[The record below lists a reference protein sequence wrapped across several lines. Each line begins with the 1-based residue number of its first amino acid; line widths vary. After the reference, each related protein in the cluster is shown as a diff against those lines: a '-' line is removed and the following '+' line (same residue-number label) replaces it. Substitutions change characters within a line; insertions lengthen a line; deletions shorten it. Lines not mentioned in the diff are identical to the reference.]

1 MAINKKKWIAFTL
14 LIFTV
19 MSSMAHTIYA
29 PNDIPL
35 LDNRFRID
43 PNTEQ
48 VTIILNHPSHEQK
61 VVLVKPDGSKWY
73 AQRHPPEN
81 VAWFNNR
88 DQDIIT
94 IQNPMPGPWQAI
106 ASLNGKNR
114 IQLLNPTT
122 LKIEKLPLKV
132 YNKEYLTSYVSLIND
147 GQVMTDKD
155 LLNNARLTVS
165 LINTDKLSND
175 TQKSIALYKD
185 NGQSYDSLPFD
196 GKLSTRLF
204 MDLAAGRYL
213 VNIKTKNNIFIRAY
227 NADMIVFPQPII
239 YKIEQSK
246 NNQDSAEFTF
256 VVDPLEIDPNSVV
269 IDSLITGSNESDTKQ
284 LIVHLADQIL
294 EHGTTTIKVTLPYK
308 NYTYTGEVFA
318 TTVDGRELSFQLPE
332 YKFEVVGAPLKVIK
346 STVIISAAEPTV
358 TELELE
364 SQEPT
369 PEEIEIAETFQYL
382 WIFVLILIVIIII
395 SIFIVLF
402 ILRRKQKKLLENGE
416 LSLDELSAE
425 HLKPLEIDENNVK
438 K

>member
-1 MAINKKKWIAFTL
+1 
-14 LIFTV
+14 

-48 VTIILNHPSHEQK
+48 VSIILNHPSHAQK
-61 VVLVKPDGSKWY
+61 IVLVKPDGSKWY

-106 ASLNGKNR
+106 ASLNGENR

-132 YNKEYLTSYVSLIND
+132 YNKEYLTSYISLIND
-147 GQVMTDKD
+147 GQVMTDKY

-165 LINTDKLSND
+165 LIKNDKQTND

-185 NGQSYDSLPFD
+185 DGQSYDSLPFD
-196 GKLSTRLF
+196 GKLTTRLF
-204 MDLAAGRYL
+204 MDLTPGRYL

-227 NADMIVFPQPII
+227 NADMVVFPQPLS
-239 YKIEQSK
+239 YKIEQLG
-246 NNQDSAEFTF
+246 NNQNSAAFTF

-269 IDSLITGSNESDTKQ
+269 INSVITSSDDSDTKQ
-284 LIVHLADQIL
+284 LIVHLIDEIL
-294 EHGTTTIKVTLPYK
+294 ENETTTINVKLPFK
-308 NYTYTGEVFA
+308 NYRYSGEVFA
-318 TTVDGRELSFQLPE
+318 TARDGRELSFQLPE
-332 YKFEVVGAPLKVIK
+332 YKFEVAKAPINIIEKTVNTSAAQTLDIATEQKVIE
-346 STVIISAAEPTV
+346 AED
-358 TELELE
+358 
-364 SQEPT
+364 
-369 PEEIEIAETFQYL
+369 TFQYL
-382 WIFVLILIVIIII
+382 WVLVSTLIVFIII
-395 SIFIVLF
+395 SIFVVLY
-402 ILRRKQKKLLENGE
+402 ILKRKQKKLLENSE
-416 LSLDELSAE
+416 LSLNELT
-425 HLKPLEIDENNVK
+425 LDQ
-438 K
+438 

>member
-1 MAINKKKWIAFTL
+1 
-14 LIFTV
+14 

-48 VTIILNHPSHEQK
+48 VSIILNHPSHAQK

-106 ASLNGKNR
+106 ASLNGENR

-132 YNKEYLTSYVSLIND
+132 YNKEYLTSYISLIND
-147 GQVMTDKD
+147 GQVMTDKY

-165 LINTDKLSND
+165 LIKNDKQTND

-185 NGQSYDSLPFD
+185 DGQSYDSLPFD
-196 GKLSTRLF
+196 GKLTTRLF
-204 MDLAAGRYL
+204 MDLTPGRYL

-227 NADMIVFPQPII
+227 NADMVVFPQPLS
-239 YKIEQSK
+239 YKIEQLGNNK
-246 NNQDSAEFTF
+246 NSAAFTF

-269 IDSLITGSNESDTKQ
+269 INSVITSSDDSDTKQ
-284 LIVHLADQIL
+284 LIVHLIDEIL
-294 EHGTTTIKVTLPYK
+294 ENDTTTINVKLPFK
-308 NYTYTGEVFA
+308 NYRYSGEVFA
-318 TTVDGRELSFQLPE
+318 TARDGRELSFQLPE
-332 YKFEVVGAPLKVIK
+332 YKFEVAKAPINIIEKTVSTSAAQTLDIATEQKVIE
-346 STVIISAAEPTV
+346 VED
-358 TELELE
+358 
-364 SQEPT
+364 
-369 PEEIEIAETFQYL
+369 TFQYL
-382 WIFVLILIVIIII
+382 WVLVSTLIVFIITSIFVVLYILK
-395 SIFIVLF
+395 
-402 ILRRKQKKLLENGE
+402 RKQKKLLENSE
-416 LSLDELSAE
+416 LSLNELT
-425 HLKPLEIDENNVK
+425 LDQ
-438 K
+438 

>member
-1 MAINKKKWIAFTL
+1 
-14 LIFTV
+14 

-48 VTIILNHPSHEQK
+48 VSIILNHPSHAQK
-61 VVLVKPDGSKWY
+61 IVLVKPDGSKWY

-106 ASLNGKNR
+106 ASLNGENR

-132 YNKEYLTSYVSLIND
+132 YNKEYLTSYISLIND
-147 GQVMTDKD
+147 GQVMTDKY

-165 LINTDKLSND
+165 LIKNDKQTND

-185 NGQSYDSLPFD
+185 DGQSYDSLPFD
-196 GKLSTRLF
+196 GKLTTRLF
-204 MDLAAGRYL
+204 MDLTPGRYL

-227 NADMIVFPQPII
+227 NADMVVFPQPLS
-239 YKIEQSK
+239 YKIEQLGNNK
-246 NNQDSAEFTF
+246 NSAAFTF

-269 IDSLITGSNESDTKQ
+269 INSVITSSDDSDTKQ
-284 LIVHLADQIL
+284 LIVHLIDEIL
-294 EHGTTTIKVTLPYK
+294 ENETTTINVKLPFK
-308 NYTYTGEVFA
+308 NYRYSGEVFA
-318 TTVDGRELSFQLPE
+318 TARDGRELSFQLPE
-332 YKFEVVGAPLKVIK
+332 YKFEVAKAPINIIEKTVNTSAAQTLDIATEQKVIE
-346 STVIISAAEPTV
+346 AED
-358 TELELE
+358 
-364 SQEPT
+364 
-369 PEEIEIAETFQYL
+369 TFQYL
-382 WIFVLILIVIIII
+382 WVLVSTLIVFIITSIFVVLYILK
-395 SIFIVLF
+395 
-402 ILRRKQKKLLENGE
+402 RKQKKLLENSE
-416 LSLDELSAE
+416 LSLNELT
-425 HLKPLEIDENNVK
+425 LDQ
-438 K
+438 

>member
-1 MAINKKKWIAFTL
+1 
-14 LIFTV
+14 

-48 VTIILNHPSHEQK
+48 VSIILNHPSHAQK
-61 VVLVKPDGSKWY
+61 IVLVKPDGSKWY

-106 ASLNGKNR
+106 ASLNGENR

-132 YNKEYLTSYVSLIND
+132 YNKEYLTSYISLIND
-147 GQVMTDKD
+147 GQVMTDKY

-165 LINTDKLSND
+165 LIKNDKQTND

-185 NGQSYDSLPFD
+185 DGQSYDSLPFD
-196 GKLSTRLF
+196 GKLTTRLF
-204 MDLAAGRYL
+204 MDLTPGRYL

-227 NADMIVFPQPII
+227 NADMVVFPQPLS
-239 YKIEQSK
+239 YKIEQLGNNK
-246 NNQDSAEFTF
+246 NSAAFTF

-269 IDSLITGSNESDTKQ
+269 INSVITSSDDSDTKQ
-284 LIVHLADQIL
+284 LIVHLIDEIL
-294 EHGTTTIKVTLPYK
+294 ENDTTTINVKLPFK
-308 NYTYTGEVFA
+308 NYRYSGEVFA
-318 TTVDGRELSFQLPE
+318 TARDGRELSFQLPE
-332 YKFEVVGAPLKVIK
+332 YKFEVAKAPINIIEKTV
-346 STVIISAAEPTV
+346 STSAAQTLDIA
-358 TELELE
+358 TE
-364 SQEPT
+364 QKA
-369 PEEIEIAETFQYL
+369 IEAEDTFQYL
-382 WIFVLILIVIIII
+382 WVLVSTLIVFIII
-395 SIFIVLF
+395 SIFVVLY
-402 ILRRKQKKLLENGE
+402 ILKRKQKKLLENSE
-416 LSLDELSAE
+416 LSLNELT
-425 HLKPLEIDENNVK
+425 LEQ
-438 K
+438 

>member
-1 MAINKKKWIAFTL
+1 MAIINKKWVAFTC
-14 LIFTV
+14 LILSV

-48 VTIILNHPSHEQK
+48 VSIILNHPSHAQK
-61 VVLVKPDGSKWY
+61 IVLVKPDGSKWY

-106 ASLNGKNR
+106 ASLNGENR

-132 YNKEYLTSYVSLIND
+132 YNKEYLTSYISLIND
-147 GQVMTDKD
+147 GQVMTDKY

-165 LINTDKLSND
+165 LIKNDKQTND

-185 NGQSYDSLPFD
+185 DGQSYDSLPFD
-196 GKLSTRLF
+196 GKLTTRLF
-204 MDLAAGRYL
+204 MDLTPGRYL

-227 NADMIVFPQPII
+227 NADMVVFPQPLS
-239 YKIEQSK
+239 YKIEQLGNNK
-246 NNQDSAEFTF
+246 NSAAFTF

-269 IDSLITGSNESDTKQ
+269 INSVITSSDDSDTKQ
-284 LIVHLADQIL
+284 LIVHLIDEIL
-294 EHGTTTIKVTLPYK
+294 ENDTTTINVKLPFK
-308 NYTYTGEVFA
+308 NYRYSGEVFA
-318 TTVDGRELSFQLPE
+318 TARDGRELSFQLPE
-332 YKFEVVGAPLKVIK
+332 YKFEVAKAPINIIEKTVSTSAAQTLDIATEQKVIE
-346 STVIISAAEPTV
+346 VED
-358 TELELE
+358 
-364 SQEPT
+364 
-369 PEEIEIAETFQYL
+369 TFQYL
-382 WIFVLILIVIIII
+382 WVLVSTLIVFIITSIFVVLYILK
-395 SIFIVLF
+395 
-402 ILRRKQKKLLENGE
+402 RKQKKLLENSE
-416 LSLDELSAE
+416 LSLNELT
-425 HLKPLEIDENNVK
+425 LEQ
-438 K
+438 

>member
-1 MAINKKKWIAFTL
+1 
-14 LIFTV
+14 

-48 VTIILNHPSHEQK
+48 VSIILNHPSHAQK
-61 VVLVKPDGSKWY
+61 IVLVKPDGSKWY

-106 ASLNGKNR
+106 ASLNGENR

-132 YNKEYLTSYVSLIND
+132 YNKEYLTSYISLIND
-147 GQVMTDKD
+147 GQVMTDKY

-165 LINTDKLSND
+165 LIKNDKQTND

-185 NGQSYDSLPFD
+185 DGQSYDSLPFD
-196 GKLSTRLF
+196 GKLTTRLF
-204 MDLAAGRYL
+204 MDLTPGRYL

-227 NADMIVFPQPII
+227 NADMVVFPQPLS
-239 YKIEQSK
+239 YKIEQLGNNK
-246 NNQDSAEFTF
+246 NSAAFTF

-269 IDSLITGSNESDTKQ
+269 INSVITSSDDSDTKQ
-284 LIVHLADQIL
+284 LIVHLIDEIL
-294 EHGTTTIKVTLPYK
+294 ENDTTTINVKLPFK
-308 NYTYTGEVFA
+308 NYRYSGEVFA
-318 TTVDGRELSFQLPE
+318 TARDGRELSFQLPE
-332 YKFEVVGAPLKVIK
+332 YKFEVAKAPINIIEKTVSTSAAQTLDIATEQKVIE
-346 STVIISAAEPTV
+346 VED
-358 TELELE
+358 
-364 SQEPT
+364 
-369 PEEIEIAETFQYL
+369 TFQYL
-382 WIFVLILIVIIII
+382 WVLVSTLIVFIITSIFVVLYILK
-395 SIFIVLF
+395 
-402 ILRRKQKKLLENGE
+402 RKQKKLLENSE
-416 LSLDELSAE
+416 LSLNELT
-425 HLKPLEIDENNVK
+425 LDQ
-438 K
+438 

>member
-1 MAINKKKWIAFTL
+1 
-14 LIFTV
+14 

-48 VTIILNHPSHEQK
+48 VSIILNHPSHAQK
-61 VVLVKPDGSKWY
+61 IVLVKPDGSKWY

-106 ASLNGKNR
+106 ASLNGENR

-132 YNKEYLTSYVSLIND
+132 YNKEYLTSYISLIND
-147 GQVMTDKD
+147 GQVMTDKY

-165 LINTDKLSND
+165 LIKNDKQTND

-185 NGQSYDSLPFD
+185 DGQSYDSLPFD
-196 GKLSTRLF
+196 GKLTTRLF
-204 MDLAAGRYL
+204 MDLTPGRYL

-227 NADMIVFPQPII
+227 NADMVVFPQPLS
-239 YKIEQSK
+239 YKIEQLG
-246 NNQDSAEFTF
+246 NNQNSAAFTF

-269 IDSLITGSNESDTKQ
+269 INSVITSSDDSDTKQ
-284 LIVHLADQIL
+284 LIVHLIDEIL
-294 EHGTTTIKVTLPYK
+294 ENETTTINVKLPFK
-308 NYTYTGEVFA
+308 NYRYSGEVFA
-318 TTVDGRELSFQLPE
+318 TARDGRELSFQLPE
-332 YKFEVVGAPLKVIK
+332 YKFEVAKAPINIIEKTVNTSAAQTLDIATEQKVIE
-346 STVIISAAEPTV
+346 AED
-358 TELELE
+358 
-364 SQEPT
+364 
-369 PEEIEIAETFQYL
+369 TFQYL
-382 WIFVLILIVIIII
+382 WVLVSTLIVFIII
-395 SIFIVLF
+395 SIFVVLY
-402 ILRRKQKKLLENGE
+402 ILKRKQKKLLENSK
-416 LSLDELSAE
+416 LSLNELT
-425 HLKPLEIDENNVK
+425 LDQ
-438 K
+438 